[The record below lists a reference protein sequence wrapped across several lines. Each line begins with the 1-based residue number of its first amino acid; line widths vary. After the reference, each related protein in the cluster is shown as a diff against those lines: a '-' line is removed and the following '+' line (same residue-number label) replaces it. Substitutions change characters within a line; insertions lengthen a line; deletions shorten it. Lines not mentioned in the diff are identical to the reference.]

1 MSNIQTI
8 LAQMAEA
15 VSNPASTVSNYR
27 ERTGKEPVVE
37 TIHAGLECGLLAQ
50 KLPGLDAV
58 SIGPD
63 MRDIHSPRERL
74 SIPSVRR
81 TWEYLLAVL
90 AQL

>member
-1 MSNIQTI
+1 M
-8 LAQMAEA
+8 EA
-15 VSNPASTVSNYR
+15 
-27 ERTGKEPVVE
+27 
-37 TIHAGLECGLLAQ
+37 IHAGLECGLLAQ

>member
-1 MSNIQTI
+1 M
-8 LAQMAEA
+8 
-15 VSNPASTVSNYR
+15 
-27 ERTGKEPVVE
+27 
-37 TIHAGLECGLLAQ
+37 
-50 KLPGLDAV
+50 